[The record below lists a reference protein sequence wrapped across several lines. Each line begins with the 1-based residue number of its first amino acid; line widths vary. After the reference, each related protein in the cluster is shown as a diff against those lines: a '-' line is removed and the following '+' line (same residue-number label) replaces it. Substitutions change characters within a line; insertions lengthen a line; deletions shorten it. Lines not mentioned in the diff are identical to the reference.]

1 MKEKK
6 NYPNEAD
13 AIQNGLTKKKTNE
26 KEIYRISQAMGMT
39 KNDIKSTLKKNR
51 YTIAVAVV
59 FVIAGLVS
67 GNFYFIGNHYGTGSI
82 ADFQMLK
89 WFL

>member
-13 AIQNGLTKKKTNE
+13 AIRNGLTKKKTNE
-26 KEIYRISQAMGMT
+26 NEIYRISQAMGIT
-39 KNDIKSTLKKNR
+39 KSEIKNTLKKNR
-51 YTIAVAVV
+51 YTIAVTAV
-59 FVIAGLVS
+59 FALACLVT
-67 GNFYFIGNHYGTGSI
+67 GNFYFLGNHYGFGSI
-82 ADFQMLK
+82 EDFQMLR